1 MLYLL
6 KKTDSRR
13 RVIYMFQVF
22 SKTPEVWSVL
32 ILDDAIN
39 TSIV

>member
-1 MLYLL
+1 MIVMSVPELDVIFV

-22 SKTPEVWSVL
+22 AKTPEV
-32 ILDDAIN
+32 
-39 TSIV
+39 

>member
-1 MLYLL
+1 MIVMSVPELDVIFVK

-22 SKTPEVWSVL
+22 SKTPEV
-32 ILDDAIN
+32 
-39 TSIV
+39 